1 MNEKTLQMRLGLGA
15 CLMAL
20 FFVFVAIP
28 GYVSSPSNVPN
39 IILSPLF
46 WPYTLSG
53 LTGLIG
59 LGLIATSLRLPEKD
73 EPINEPIDDL
83 GPARL
88 RMLGIAVIMLASMF
102 LFSRLGMVWT
112 SMLAF
117 AATAFLVRTRH
128 PKTALICAVAIPL
141 VLYAFF
147 AHVAGVA
154 VPQGNFVR
162 LP

>member
-1 MNEKTLQMRLGLGA
+1 MNEKALQMRLGLGA
-15 CLMAL
+15 LLVAL
-20 FFVFVAIP
+20 LFIFIAIP
-28 GYVSSPSNVPN
+28 NWVSAPSNIQNVF
-39 IILSPLF
+39 LSPLF
-46 WPYTLSG
+46 WPYTLAV
-53 LTGLIG
+53 LTGIVG
-59 LGLIATSLRLPEKD
+59 LGLIAASLRLPSNTEALHEPVEK
-73 EPINEPIDDL
+73 PMV
-83 GPARL
+83 AML
-88 RMLGIAVIMLASMF
+88 RMVAIALIMMTSMF

-117 AATAFLVRTRH
+117 LATAFLVKTRH
-128 PKTALICAVAIPL
+128 PKTALVCALVIPL